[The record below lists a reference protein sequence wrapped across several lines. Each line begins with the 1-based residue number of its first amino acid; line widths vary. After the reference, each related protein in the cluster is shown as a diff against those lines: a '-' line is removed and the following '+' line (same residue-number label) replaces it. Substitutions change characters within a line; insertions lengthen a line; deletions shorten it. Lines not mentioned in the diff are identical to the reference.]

1 MKNLHEMGAKE
12 LHNVFKEKKATAKE
26 IVDAHFAQIE
36 KLDKEIG
43 AFLSLSKK
51 LAYEQAD
58 VLDKKLAN
66 GEEVGP
72 LAGVPIAVKDNI
84 HVKGE
89 PSTAGSK
96 ILKGYIAPF
105 AATACK
111 RLEEAGAIFVGKTNL
126 DEFGMGSSTENSGY
140 QLTRNPWDL
149 EAVPGGSSGGSAAAV
164 AARMVPLALGSDT
177 GGSVRQPASFCG
189 ILGLKPTYGKVSRYG
204 LIAYGSSLDTI
215 GTFARSVEDLQL
227 AMEVISGPCEHDSTS
242 LPVKGDSFLQAPLSL
257 NGLKIGVP
265 SRFLENLNPEAKAL
279 FQKSIDL
286 LVAQGAKKV
295 DIDLDLLKYALPV
308 YYILATAEA
317 STNLARYDGVRFGHR
332 SKNAKD
338 LKQVYTLSREEGFGD
353 EVKRRILLGTFVLSS
368 GFQEAYYQKA
378 QKVRTRI
385 LQMYAKAFSSCDFIA
400 TPTSPFSAFKIGA
413 VQDPI
418 QMYLEDLYTI
428 GVNLGGLPAIS
439 LPTSMTSQGKPMG
452 LQLTAPFGQD
462 STLLRASAALEKV
475 SFFTSRD
482 PYNA

>member
-1 MKNLHEMGAKE
+1 MNLHEMSAKE
-12 LHNVFKEKKATAKE
+12 LNRVFKEKKASAKE
-26 IVDAHFAQIE
+26 IVDAHYAQIE
-36 KLDKEIG
+36 KLDPKIG
-43 AFLSLSKK
+43 AFLSLSKD
-51 LAYEQAD
+51 LAYQQA
-58 VLDKKLAN
+58 KKLDEQLKN
-66 GEEVGP
+66 NEPVGP
-72 LAGVPIAVKDNI
+72 LAAVPIAVKDNI

-96 ILKGYIAPF
+96 ILKGYVAPF
-105 AATACK
+105 ASTVCQ
-111 RLEEAGAIFVGKTNL
+111 RLEKAGAIFLGKTNL

-140 QLTRNPWDL
+140 QLTRNPWDP

-215 GTFARSVEDLQL
+215 GTLARSVEDLQL
-227 AMEVISGPCEHDSTS
+227 AMEVMSGPCEHDSTS
-242 LPVKGDSFLQAPLSL
+242 LQEKGESFLQSPLEL
-257 NGLKIGVP
+257 KGLKVGVP
-265 SRFLENLNPEAKAL
+265 SRFLENLNPEAKSL
-279 FQKSIDL
+279 FQKGIDQMKEKG
-286 LVAQGAKKV
+286 VVIV
-295 DIDLDLLKYALPV
+295 DVDLDLLKYALPV

-317 STNLARYDGVRFGHR
+317 STNLARFDGIRFGLR
-332 SKNAKD
+332 SKNSKN
-338 LKQVYTLSREEGFGD
+338 LTEVYTKSREEGFGP

-378 QKVRTRI
+378 QKVRTKI

-428 GVNLGGLPAIS
+428 GINLGGLPAIS
-439 LPTSMTSQGKPMG
+439 LPTSMTSAGKPMG
-452 LQLTAPFGQD
+452 FQLIAPFGQD
-462 STLLRASAALEKV
+462 SALLRAASALEKV
-475 SFFTSRD
+475 SFFTSQD
-482 PYNA
+482 PNNG

>member
-1 MKNLHEMGAKE
+1 M
-12 LHNVFKEKKATAKE
+12 
-26 IVDAHFAQIE
+26 
-36 KLDKEIG
+36 
-43 AFLSLSKK
+43 
-51 LAYEQAD
+51 AYEQA
-58 VLDKKLAN
+58 KKLDEKLKN
-66 GEEVGP
+66 GETLGP
-72 LAGVPIAVKDNI
+72 LAGVPIAIKDNI

-105 AATACK
+105 AATACE
-111 RLEEAGAIFVGKTNL
+111 RLEKAGVIFVGKTNC

-140 QLTRNPWDL
+140 QITKNPWDL
-149 EAVPGGSSGGSAAAV
+149 KAVPGGSSGGSAAAV
-164 AARMVPLALGSDT
+164 AARMVPIALGSDT

-227 AMEVISGPCEHDSTS
+227 AMEVMAGPCEHDSTC
-242 LPVKGDSFLQAPLSL
+242 LPEKGDSFLQSPLSL
-257 NGLKIGVP
+257 NGVKVGVP
-265 SRFLENLNPEAKAL
+265 SRFLENLNPEAKSL
-279 FQKSIDL
+279 FQNSVDKMK
-286 LVAQGAKKV
+286 AQGAVIV
-295 DIDLDLLKYALPV
+295 DVDLDLLKYALPV

-317 STNLARYDGVRFGHR
+317 STNLARFDGIRFGHR

-338 LKQVYTLSREEGFGD
+338 LLQVYTQSREEGFGH

-378 QKVRTRI
+378 QKVRTKI

-400 TPTSPFSAFKIGA
+400 TPTSPFSAFNIGA

-428 GVNLGGLPAIS
+428 GINLGGLPAIS
-439 LPTSMTSQGKPMG
+439 LPTSMTTAGKPMG
-452 LQLTAPFGQD
+452 LQLIAPFGQD
-462 STLLRASAALEKV
+462 SALLRASLALEKV

-482 PYNA
+482 PYNG